1 MLICSISSR
10 DYLTLLPRLIELT
23 GVEITYNK
31 YIKPTLKHSHVT
43 GKSQV
48 QLSKEKQLHV
58 TAM

>member
-1 MLICSISSR
+1 M
-10 DYLTLLPRLIELT
+10 
-23 GVEITYNK
+23 
-31 YIKPTLKHSHVT
+31 KPTLKHLHVT